1 MAFFSIF
8 RHKPPVQFL
17 TPLPEPEPQ
26 PTKFCKDCKHF
37 GGFDNLECRKPEYSK
52 YVDPVSGTPDYDYAS
67 VLRLK
72 HKECGIEAH
81 GWEPR

>member
-8 RHKPPVQFL
+8 RHKPVQFI

-26 PTKFCKDCKHF
+26 PTKFCKDCKHYR
-37 GGFDNLECRKPEYSK
+37 GPEDGK
-52 YVDPVSGTPDYDYAS
+52 CHNPAFFEGINPVSGEPRIEYAG

-72 HKECGIEAH
+72 QRECGVEAR
-81 GWEPR
+81 GWEPRV